1 MLLNKLKGGLPK
13 FIKHLTYNEYAKN
26 SIRSY
31 QKDILK
37 LIDFLEGKDGKLQKE
52 YLIEYKK
59 SMEIRLKPSS
69 VNRSIAA
76 VNKFLKFM
84 EMDDFTLKALR
95 IQEQTTAQ
103 HELTQKEFDKLI
115 ESAFTNK
122 KTKTAMIMLTLA
134 YTGIRIGEL
143 QFITVEAI
151 KSGKVLINNKG
162 TVRTI
167 VIHKD
172 LQGHLSLYCKEKNVK
187 SGIVFTGS
195 KGSPI
200 SRSYIARAMKEVAEQ
215 CGVDPAMVF
224 PHNLRHYF
232 ARSFLDCGNPLSD
245 LADILGHKS
254 IDTTRRYLKTSAETK
269 QKQLAKLKI
278 IPNWQKNYGFPQKKI
293 M

>member
-1 MLLNKLKGGLPK
+1 MPK
-13 FIKHLTYNEYAKN
+13 FIKHLTYDEYAKN

-37 LIDFLEGKDGKLQKE
+37 LFAFLEK
-52 YLIEYKK
+52 
-59 SMEIRLKPSS
+59 
-69 VNRSIAA
+69 
-76 VNKFLKFM
+76 
-84 EMDDFTLKALR
+84 
-95 IQEQTTAQ
+95 
-103 HELTQKEFDKLI
+103 
-115 ESAFTNK
+115 
-122 KTKTAMIMLTLA
+122 
-134 YTGIRIGEL
+134 TGIRIGEL
-143 QFITVEAI
+143 QFITVKAI
-151 KSGKVLINNKG
+151 NSGKVLIKNKG

-172 LQGHLSLYCKEKNVK
+172 LQGYLSLYCREKNVK

-195 KGSPI
+195 KGRPI

-215 CGVDPAMVF
+215 CGIDPAMVF

-254 IDTTRRYLKTSAETK
+254 IDTTRRYLRTSAETK

-278 IPNWQKNYGFPQKKI
+278 IPNWQRNYGYSQEKI